1 MRIRT
6 DVPGPSETLLLMFV
20 SGVRP
25 VLLRRRRTH
34 FETPLARAAANI
46 QNALG
51 APERGK
57 PVVLFEEGADDQ
69 VLHVQTVLLGLYSAS
84 AADEARRRD
93 RGRTGSLGNRY
104 AVLSKRVAGRRAGE
118 AMRTSSHIPVI
129 GAPVLVH
136 IVPDARGQRLC
147 LALKIDVRLGVRLQ
161 QRSAT
166 RARARGGTYISLDGR
181 VALRRVGQ
189 VCRRRERPQRATAD
203 GSHHG
208 GGGGRQAA
216 PLADEYRRGE
226 GEIQLDGHVV
236 PRTQRQG
243 SHRPSDGSGEAASL
257 SPLATTPL
265 HCAPIQ
271 SLLRPCASSSRGSR
285 GCACVTNALVT
296 VLARP
301 PGRHVKC

>member
-1 MRIRT
+1 MCTWT
-6 DVPGPSETLLLMFV
+6 DIPGPWETPLLSFV
-20 SGVRP
+20 SGMRP

-34 FETPLARAAANI
+34 FETPLARAAANV
-46 QNALG
+46 QDALG

-84 AADEARRRD
+84 AADESRRRG

-104 AVLSKRVAGRRAGE
+104 AVLSKRVAGRGGGE
-118 AMRTSSHIPVI
+118 AMRTSGHIPVI
-129 GAPVLVH
+129 GAAVLVH

-147 LALKIDVRLGVRLQ
+147 LAFKVDVRLGVRLQ

-166 RARARGGTYISLDGR
+166 RARARARGGTYISLDGR
-181 VALRRVGQ
+181 IALRRVSQ
-189 VCRRRERPQRATAD
+189 VCRRRERTQRATAD

-208 GGGGRQAA
+208 GGGGRQTA
-216 PLADEYRRGE
+216 PLAAEYRRGE

-257 SPLATTPL
+257 SLLATTPL
-265 HCAPIQ
+265 PCAPIQ
-271 SLLRPCASSSRGSR
+271 SWLRPCASQQ
-285 GCACVTNALVT
+285 
-296 VLARP
+296 
-301 PGRHVKC
+301 